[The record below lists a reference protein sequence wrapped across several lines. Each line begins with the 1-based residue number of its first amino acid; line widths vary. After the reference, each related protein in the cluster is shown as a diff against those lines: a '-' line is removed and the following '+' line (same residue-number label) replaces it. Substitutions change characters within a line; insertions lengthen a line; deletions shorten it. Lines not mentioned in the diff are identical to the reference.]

1 MLLRDPKQRVRGG
14 FTLIELLVVVAII
27 ALLISIL
34 LPSLQRAKA
43 QARQV
48 MCLTSLRSL
57 NEAAMFYMRDNDGWI
72 PRGIQGF
79 FAGDEYHIFA
89 TAILPYLG
97 WDGDIE
103 LGLTNANKLWDKSHG
118 VLRETLSEL
127 LRKVP
132 QLQCADYPLGAEQD
146 EEMQK
151 GTNPVD
157 YVASAFPIPY
167 LQSSINA
174 DSAGEL
180 TWDGEG
186 GYEGEG
192 VPGYRPCSKL
202 DRVAG
207 RANPAGIIFITEAHT
222 SLPWTDEENGLRFH
236 HIFLASQLPF
246 GGKPRMANDQRHPGG
261 INTMFFDGHGQN
273 MDHHYMDCA
282 YPNTLDKRLRW
293 FTVMPDDY
301 QG

>member
-1 MLLRDPKQRVRGG
+1 MPSRNRNLLITA

-34 LPSLQRAKA
+34 LPSLHRAKA

-48 MCLTSLRSL
+48 MCMTNMRSQG
-57 NEAAMFYMRDNDGWI
+57 EAARFYMADNGGWL

-79 FAGDEYHIFA
+79 AAGNEYHIYS
-89 TAILPYLG
+89 TAILSYLG

-103 LGLTNANKLWDKSHG
+103 LGLHNANKLWGNRHG
-118 VLRETLSEL
+118 VSKETLSAL

-132 QLQCADYPLGAEQD
+132 QFQCADYPLGAEQD
-146 EEMQK
+146 QNAQTL
-151 GTNPVD
+151 TNPVD

-167 LQSSINA
+167 LESSINA
-174 DSAGEL
+174 DTAGEL
-180 TWDGEG
+180 EWDAEG
-186 GYEGEG
+186 GYEGEN

-207 RANPAGIIFITEAHT
+207 RANPAGIIYVTEAHT
-222 SLPWTDEENGLRFH
+222 SLPWSNREGLRFH
-236 HIFLASQLPF
+236 HVFLGSQLPF

-261 INTMFFDGHGQN
+261 INALFFDGHGEN
-273 MDHHYMDCA
+273 MDFHYIDPGW
-282 YPNTLDKRLRW
+282 PNPLSRRLRW
-293 FTVMPDDY
+293 FTVMPDGY
-301 QG
+301 E